1 MIPVLNFIYLALVF
15 IIHLNNLKPKPQR
28 SFKYQKISDIEF
40 KIM

>member
-1 MIPVLNFIYLALVF
+1 MIPILNFIYLELVF
-15 IIHLNNLKPKPQR
+15 IIHLNNFEPKPQS